1 MIFSQSDRKQLKKL
15 FEKNESIEQKE
26 KEEESKI
33 QIDSLK
39 SYKIKQRQISNHE
52 FDNFLFNESFEI
64 SCECNIDSLLLKLA
78 NVCSFNYFIIK
89 FELGSLR
96 PTNDAFLKL
105 IFLVNCFY

>member
-15 FEKNESIEQKE
+15 FEKEKNESVEQ

-39 SYKIKQRQISNHE
+39 SYKIKQRKISNHE
-52 FDNFLFNESFEI
+52 FDNFLINESFEI

-78 NVCSFNYFIIK
+78 NVCSFNFFLIMK
-89 FELGSLR
+89 FELGSFH
-96 PTNDAFLKL
+96 PIQDAFLKL
-105 IFLVNCFY
+105 IILIN

>member
-39 SYKIKQRQISNHE
+39 SYKIKQRKISNHE
-52 FDNFLFNESFEI
+52 FDNFLLNESFEI

-78 NVCSFNYFIIK
+78 NVCSFFIMK

-96 PTNDAFLKL
+96 PTHDAFLKL
-105 IFLVNCFY
+105 KFLVN